1 MVTMKILITVG
12 HPAHVHF
19 YKNFIREVQK
29 RGHEVAVLA
38 AKKEVSI
45 ALLRSYNLEYTL
57 VSEQNNRGILRL
69 FDQFSHEFNIYK
81 FAKEFRPD
89 IITGIGGTAAA
100 HVAKLLRCT
109 SIIFTDSEP
118 AKLANAITFPF
129 ANVICTP
136 SCYRDQIGEKQ
147 IRYNGYHELAY
158 LHPNW
163 FTPDPTVLTELGL
176 AEGDPFIIV
185 RFVSWQ
191 ASHDV
196 GHHGIRDKVGL
207 VKTLEQYGRVLIT
220 SEGMLPPEL
229 RPYQVRISPEK
240 MHDLLYY
247 ATLLVSDSQT
257 MTTEAAVLGTPAVR
271 SNSFVG
277 ENDMGNFIDLEN
289 NYNLIFNCASESA
302 GLDAAIK
309 ILNTPGVKDEWA
321 KKREKLLGDK
331 IDVTAF
337 MVWFVENYP
346 RSFAEMRE
354 HPEAQY
360 SFASVMSGVQ

>member
-1 MVTMKILITVG
+1 MRVLVTIA

-19 YKNFIREVQK
+19 YKNFIWEMED
-29 RGHEVAVLA
+29 RGHQINIATSKKDVALDLLNKYGFDYEIISTTRGNPGLKRVTDQITHEYNLFKL
-38 AKKEVSI
+38 AKKV
-45 ALLRSYNLEYTL
+45 
-57 VSEQNNRGILRL
+57 
-69 FDQFSHEFNIYK
+69 K
-81 FAKEFRPD
+81 PD
-89 IITGIGGTAAA
+89 IITGIGGTATA
-100 HVAKLLRCT
+100 HVAKVLGCT

-136 SCYRDQIGEKQ
+136 SCYRDQLGEKQ

-158 LHPNW
+158 LHPSW
-163 FTPDPTVLTELGL
+163 FTPNPIVLTELDL

-185 RFVSWQ
+185 RFISWQ

-196 GHHGIRDKVGL
+196 GQHGIRDKVGL
-207 VKTLEQYGRVLIT
+207 VKVLEQYGRVLIT
-220 SEGMLPPEL
+220 SEGALPLEL
-229 RPYQVRISPEK
+229 QPYQVRISPEK

-289 NYNLIFNCASESA
+289 NYNLIFNCVSESA
-302 GLDAAIK
+302 ALDAAIK
-309 ILNTPGVKDEWA
+309 ILNTSGVKGDWA
-321 KKREKLLGDK
+321 KKREKLLDDK

-337 MVWFVENYP
+337 MVWFIRNYP
-346 RSFAEMRE
+346 QSFVEMRE
-354 HPEAQY
+354 HPEAQC
-360 SFASVMSGVQ
+360 SSASAMNGIQ